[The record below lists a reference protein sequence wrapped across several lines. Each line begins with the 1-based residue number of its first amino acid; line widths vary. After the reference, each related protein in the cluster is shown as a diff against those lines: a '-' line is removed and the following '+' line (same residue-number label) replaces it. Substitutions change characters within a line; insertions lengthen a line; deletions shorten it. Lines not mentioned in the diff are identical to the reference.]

1 MTMQL
6 KHFYI
11 LVTEE
16 GVLPSS
22 DVTFKL
28 NMSDGSQW
36 TPDLS

>member
-6 KHFYI
+6 INFYKKHFYY

-22 DVTFKL
+22 DVTSKF
-28 NMSDGSQW
+28 NMSDGSQ
-36 TPDLS
+36 